1 MIVAPRDPSATPAF
15 PAAPVAAMP
24 PTAHATTDAP
34 AKPAR
39 WDRAD
44 AAAEASIET
53 PLKSGQVT
61 ALVILAKQAWTSLR
75 LVRDD
80 VPDFETWRHAEARA
94 VCKRRISE
102 ALVKHFSALKRHFAS
117 IAGDS
122 GKAFNSAMRE
132 GSEDKRIAM
141 AKLTEACQ
149 ERGLEMS
156 YPAAICRRQFK
167 RSLEDAS
174 AKQTWCL
181 VFTVRNRRKAG
192 DAAPQ
197 AKTAAKPAASS
208 PGGGRQYTV
217 KRGTAAKKYTPP
229 VAADSDSDLN
239 PF

>member
-1 MIVAPRDPSATPAF
+1 MIVAPRDPNATPAF
-15 PAAPVAAMP
+15 PGMPVAAMP
-24 PTAHATTDAP
+24 ATAPAQTPP

-39 WDRAD
+39 WNRAD

-53 PLKSGQVT
+53 PLKRGQVT

-75 LVRDD
+75 QVRDD
-80 VPDFETWRHAEARA
+80 VPDFETWRQAEAVKA
-94 VCKRRISE
+94 CGHRISF
-102 ALVKHFSALKRHFAS
+102 ALVKHFSALKRHFAN

-132 GSEDKRIAM
+132 GTEDKRIAM
-141 AKLTEACQ
+141 AKLAEACQ

-181 VFTVRNRRKAG
+181 VFTVRNRRKVG

-197 AKTAAKPAASS
+197 AKATAKPAAPSA
-208 PGGGRQYTV
+208 GGGRQYTV
-217 KRGTAAKKYTPP
+217 KRGASAKKYTPP